1 MLDID
6 GVPVVAGVDDILYRL
21 KRELALDGKQV
32 FNIISNKNNNY
43 MMVTCPYH
51 NNLKAPDMQISKRKT
66 NKYEAGFAY
75 CHGCHKSVSLVELV
89 SNMLGYNDFGVAGK
103 KWIFDRFATFELD
116 SREGIFQLPSR
127 NKKHVEKKYVSK
139 TKLATYRYTH
149 PYMYKRYLTDYIIDW
164 YDIGYDKDT
173 NSITFPVKDEDGN
186 CLFVAERSVN
196 YKHYHYPKD
205 VDKPLYGIF
214 ELKHLFPNTKEV
226 YICESM
232 LNVMT
237 LAKYGIPAIGL
248 LGTGSSNQYELLKN
262 LPYRKYVIATDNDV
276 AGDLG
281 CDKLIYQLGNYKLL
295 SRFIVKDKG
304 YDINDLGYCKN
315 KEEFI
320 SHCKEIELNEIKRKS
335 RY

>member
-6 GVPVVAGVDDILYRL
+6 GVPVLAGVDDILYRL

-51 NNLKAPDMQISKRKT
+51 NNMKAPDMQISKRKT
-66 NKYEAGFAY
+66 SKYEAGFAY

-89 SNMLGYNDFGVAGK
+89 SNVLGYNDFGVAGK

-127 NKKHVEKKYVSK
+127 NKKHTEKKYVSK
-139 TKLATYRYTH
+139 EKLATYRYTH
-149 PYMYKRYLTDYIIDW
+149 PYMYKRYLTDYIIDL

-196 YKHYHYPKD
+196 YKQYHYPKD
-205 VDKPLYGIF
+205 VDKPLYGVF

-248 LGTGSSNQYELLKN
+248 LGTGTSTQYELLKN
-262 LPYRKYVIATDNDV
+262 LPYRKYVLCLDHDE
-276 AGDLG
+276 AGLRG
-281 CDKLIYQLGNYKLL
+281 TKKLIEHLSNNKLL
-295 SRFIVKDKG
+295 SVLVTKDKSK
-304 YDINDLGYCKN
+304 DINDLGYCNDKQ
-315 KEEFI
+315 
-320 SHCKEIELNEIKRKS
+320 ELLSNCEYHNDIYNIDKWW
-335 RY
+335 